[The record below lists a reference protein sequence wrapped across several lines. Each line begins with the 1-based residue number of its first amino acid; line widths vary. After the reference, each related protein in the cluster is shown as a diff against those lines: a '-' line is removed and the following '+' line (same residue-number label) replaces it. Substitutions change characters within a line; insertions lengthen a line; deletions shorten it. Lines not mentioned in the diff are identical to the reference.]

1 MPRALI
7 FAPQRRSM
15 VSSMPITTGPLGT
28 TAVIRSVS
36 RQRAQARPD
45 QRFRLSTRWK
55 LVKVVFSRSPMM
67 LSAEVTV
74 RRPGARMDPATST
87 SRFCHVGRV
96 KRAWKGAIH
105 WARMAGV
112 TDAGMRPA
120 RDGADHPVTSCGW
133 EACHVRAR
141 CPAGAHPVL
150 QPSAR
155 RWGGG
160 SESRARIL
168 AAERAQRC
176 SDCPAQADWRWRK
189 GSGAV
194 VDWRALG
201 SFRPLRHGDHA
212 ARRRPELHRLR
223 TGVLD
228 PRLNQKWP
236 KSSLE
241 PVRKLGA
248 ARFRFRT
255 GPSREP

>member
-7 FAPQRRSM
+7 FAPQRRSI
-15 VSSMPITTGPLGT
+15 VSSMPITTGPFGT
-28 TAVIRSVS
+28 KAVIRSVS
-36 RQRAQARPD
+36 RQRAEARPD

-67 LSAEVTV
+67 LRAEVTV

-141 CPAGAHPVL
+141 CPAGAHPVV
-150 QPSAR
+150 QPGAR

-176 SDCPAQADWRWRK
+176 SDCPAQAD
-189 GSGAV
+189 G
-194 VDWRALG
+194 
-201 SFRPLRHGDHA
+201 
-212 ARRRPELHRLR
+212 
-223 TGVLD
+223 
-228 PRLNQKWP
+228 
-236 KSSLE
+236 
-241 PVRKLGA
+241 
-248 ARFRFRT
+248 
-255 GPSREP
+255 